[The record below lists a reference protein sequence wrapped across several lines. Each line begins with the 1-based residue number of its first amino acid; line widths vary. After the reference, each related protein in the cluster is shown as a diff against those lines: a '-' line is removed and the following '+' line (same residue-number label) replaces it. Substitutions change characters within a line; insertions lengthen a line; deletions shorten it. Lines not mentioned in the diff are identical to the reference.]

1 MKVITTREIVRQT
14 KAVFDL
20 AETERVAVKRGN
32 KYVNLVV
39 TDDPDKVFVDED
51 WIKEFMSIPSQYRC
65 DPFKLSPSGDLFY
78 ADKRNVEQLKKSIEI
93 AQQQKKEGNITRIKT
108 EDGLNSLLDSL

>member
-1 MKVITTREIVRQT
+1 MKVITTREIARQT

-39 TDDPDKVFVDED
+39 TDAPDKVFVDED
-51 WIKEFMSIPSQYRC
+51 WIKEFMSIPTQYRC
-65 DPFKLSPSGDLFY
+65 NPFELSPSGDLFY
-78 ADKRNVEQLKKSIEI
+78 ADRRNVEQLKKSIET
-93 AQQQKKEGNITRIKT
+93 AQQQRKEGKVTRIKT
-108 EDGLNSLLDSL
+108 KEGLNSLLDSL